1 MQLVLAW
8 NMHDLTSVRVV
19 FMVIVWSLYFNQL
32 VTDDINQL
40 RKDVEEAKQLL
51 QLYDDTLGKFFS
63 CRNLLRFGLVIRSL
77 RRKNLYNQH
86 RIFYWSFFIAYWVC
100 NYQLMRIFI
109 FCSDGFPYVFA
120 PVFSTPA
127 FSTPA
132 FSAPPPTPRNNPHK
146 HVGHCNHRLAP
157 HVVLS

>member
-86 RIFYWSFFIAYWVC
+86 RIFYWSFFIAY
-100 NYQLMRIFI
+100 
-109 FCSDGFPYVFA
+109 
-120 PVFSTPA
+120 
-127 FSTPA
+127 
-132 FSAPPPTPRNNPHK
+132 
-146 HVGHCNHRLAP
+146 
-157 HVVLS
+157 